1 MSGDHSALQPAGD
14 FEFSALESAG
24 NYRAA
29 LAREF
34 RPWLRGRVL
43 EVGAGIGQF
52 TELLLAEPAIAYLQ
66 AIEPEARFAEQ
77 LRRRFPGLAVVAGT
91 IAGVPVADAFDA
103 VVSINVLEHIADDD
117 RELAAY
123 HQRLA
128 PDRGVLC
135 LFVPAGPGIFGSID
149 DDFGH
154 CRRYRCRELR
164 SKLESAG
171 FRVQRLAYF
180 NLLGNFAWWWNF
192 RVRRRHA
199 FAPAALRLFDRFLFP
214 VQHAL
219 ESRLLRPPLGQ
230 SLIAVA
236 VAG

>member
-1 MSGDHSALQPAGD
+1 MSGARSVRQPAGD
-14 FEFSALESAG
+14 FEFSALETAAH
-24 NYRAA
+24 YRAA

-34 RPWLRGRVL
+34 HPYLRGRVL
-43 EVGAGIGQF
+43 EVGAGVGQF
-52 TELLLAEPAIAYLQ
+52 TELLLAEPAIDHLQ
-66 AIEPEARFAEQ
+66 AIDPEARFAER

-91 IAGVPVADAFDA
+91 IAALPAAEAFDA
-103 VVSINVLEHIADDD
+103 VVSVNVLEHIADDG

-123 HQRLA
+123 FQRLA
-128 PDRGVLC
+128 PKHGTLC
-135 LFVPAGPGIFGSID
+135 LFVPAGPEIFGSID
-149 DDFGH
+149 LDFGH
-154 CRRYRCRELR
+154 CRRYRRRELR
-164 SKLESAG
+164 GKLESAG

-180 NLLGNFAWWWNF
+180 NLLGYFAWWWNF

-199 FAPAALRLFDRFLFP
+199 FSPAAVRLFDRFLFP
-214 VQHAL
+214 LQHAL